1 MDIFST
7 LLIVLFIATA
17 IFYIVFF
24 GFIYY
29 WHLKKTSFVVV
40 PVIFTFEFFLTGFLI
55 VVIISLALNYAP
67 YLLKLGGLNL

>member
-1 MDIFST
+1 MEIFTT

-17 IFYIVFF
+17 VFYVIFFS
-24 GFIYY
+24 FIYY

-55 VVIISLALNYAP
+55 VVIVSLAVNYLP
-67 YLLKLGGLNL
+67 YLINSIGLL